1 MSTTET
7 PSAIHLPSLA
17 TAILIM
23 LAGTLYPLMMANAA
37 GKADH
42 GLATALFVAMSA
54 GLVRGVGFVP
64 RALVW
69 RWLFSGWT
77 CLLALGLAG
86 WIKFLS

>member
-1 MSTTET
+1 MSTAAK

-17 TAILIM
+17 TAIVIM
-23 LAGTLYPLMMANAA
+23 LAGTVTPMMMANSA

-54 GLVRGVGFVP
+54 GMVRGVGFVP

-69 RWLFSGWT
+69 RWLFSGWM
-77 CLLALGLAG
+77 CMVALAVAAWL
-86 WIKFLS
+86 KFH